1 MTWFTE
7 GDSDEFINTHQLR
20 LSLICTVLSG
30 QSKDIVQRQKH
41 GFEKDGNV
49 LPTPCEKKYEIPP
62 NSNSYNPSIHQRPIE
77 DYCMVYDYCSL

>member
-30 QSKDIVQRQKH
+30 QSKDIVQRQKQA
-41 GFEKDGNV
+41 FEKDENV
-49 LPTPCEKKYEIPP
+49 LPHPLWEKNMRFPQIPTPIIQAYTRDP
-62 NSNSYNPSIHQRPIE
+62 
-77 DYCMVYDYCSL
+77 

>member
-30 QSKDIVQRQKH
+30 QSKDIVQRQKQA
-41 GFEKDGNV
+41 FEKDENV
-49 LPTPCEKKYEIPP
+49 LPHP
-62 NSNSYNPSIHQRPIE
+62 
-77 DYCMVYDYCSL
+77 L